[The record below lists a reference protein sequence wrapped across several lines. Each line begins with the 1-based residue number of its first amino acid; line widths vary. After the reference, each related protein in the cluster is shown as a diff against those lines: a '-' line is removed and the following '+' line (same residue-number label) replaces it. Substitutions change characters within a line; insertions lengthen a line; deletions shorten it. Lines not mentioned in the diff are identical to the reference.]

1 MSFIVILS
9 PAKVDSDNPPIS
21 GTILQV
27 LLLIYFLIFAFKERS
42 V

>member
-1 MSFIVILS
+1 MSFIVIHS

-21 GTILQV
+21 GTTLQV
-27 LLLIYFLIFAFKERS
+27 LLLMCFLIFAFKERS